1 MSGIIKFVDIGN
13 GNYVSNAR
21 VVSIVTPDSL
31 PVRRLMQDAKNEGRA
46 IDITCGKKTKSVVIT
61 DSDHY
66 IFSAEESYVLAER
79 MGKMEGTV
87 SE

>member
-46 IDITCGKKTKSVVIT
+46 IDITCGKKTKSVVT
-61 DSDHY
+61 SR
-66 IFSAEESYVLAER
+66 IFIFPSKLS
-79 MGKMEGTV
+79 
-87 SE
+87 

>member
-66 IFSAEESYVLAER
+66 IFSAEDSYVLAER
-79 MGKMEGTV
+79 MGKTEGTV

>member
-1 MSGIIKFVDIGN
+1 MSENIKFVDIGN
-13 GNYVSNAR
+13 GNYVSKSR

-66 IFSAEESYVLAER
+66 IFSPEESSVLAER
-79 MGKMEGTV
+79 MDNDSKD
-87 SE
+87 